1 MWTEVVDHFTKF
13 KHFNLWVLGTN
24 VLGITQILW
33 ALVGFLSLC
42 QKISVL
48 LEVTLSYAHVLILL
62 LFFFCIFFFAF
73 GCCFHVTFISVFFYL
88 TVGLSITYL
97 LSYVFMKISVHF
109 RNFFCKIFGKFR
121 VIAIGHHTALFT
133 LQCSECQRQ
142 VS

>member
-1 MWTEVVDHFTKF
+1 MSPWYKRAGVYADFLGSSRFFVSVSENFCFAGGDLKLCPRSNFTF
-13 KHFNLWVLGTN
+13 V
-24 VLGITQILW
+24 
-33 ALVGFLSLC
+33 FLL
-42 QKISVL
+42 
-48 LEVTLSYAHVLILL
+48 H
-62 LFFFCIFFFAF
+62 FFFCFWVLFS
-73 GCCFHVTFISVFFYL
+73 CHFHFSFFYL

-133 LQCSECQRQ
+133 QQCSECERQ

>member
-1 MWTEVVDHFTKF
+1 MSPWYKRAGDYADFVDYSRFFVSVSENFCFAGGDLKLCPRSNFTF
-13 KHFNLWVLGTN
+13 V
-24 VLGITQILW
+24 
-33 ALVGFLSLC
+33 FLL
-42 QKISVL
+42 
-48 LEVTLSYAHVLILL
+48 H
-62 LFFFCIFFFAF
+62 FFFAF

-97 LSYVFMKISVHF
+97 LCYVFMKISVHF